1 MKQCVERNNIFNH
14 TNSDGEKKKKKK
26 FRIPKPS
33 FKLEI
38 KDNMLKIKYNMRTN
52 VHFTR

>member
-1 MKQCVERNNIFNH
+1 M
-14 TNSDGEKKKKKK
+14 GEKKKKKTDK

-38 KDNMLKIKYNMRTN
+38 KDNMLKINNNMRTN